1 MSWNIPNF
9 VLVSALL
16 CGFPFMAEKPSF
28 PQSKSGANV
37 RTLSFK
43 AAPAQ
48 AEYALQIYTSAGQG
62 IIKVI
67 DGAGNLL
74 QTLTCPMDPSQVEA
88 VSHKFIE
95 RFTAED
101 LDLDGYLDL
110 RGARSFG
117 AKWRRDCIWLYDP
130 QSHNFYQDMLSQQME
145 TLSNLIVD
153 PKRQRIVSYSL
164 GPANPLWDEYRIERT
179 GKNRPHW
186 PRLIP
191 VKSCFLDTDGADT
204 ENGNPSKFTMVITR
218 YENGRSIVERRA
230 LASGAK
236 VGLDTQ
242 CGALNYR

>member
-1 MSWNIPNF
+1 MSRIIPNF
-9 VLVSALL
+9 VFISALL
-16 CGFPFMAEKPSF
+16 CGFPFMPEKPSL
-28 PQSKSGANV
+28 PQSESSANV

-48 AEYALQIYTSAGQG
+48 PEYTLQIYTNAAQG

-74 QTLTCPMDPSQVEA
+74 QTLTCPLDPSQVEA
-88 VSHKFIE
+88 LSRQFIE

-110 RGARSFG
+110 RGTRSFG
-117 AKWRRDCIWLYDP
+117 AKWQRDCIWLYDP
-130 QSHNFYQDMLSQQME
+130 QSHNFYQDTLSQQME
-145 TLSNLIVD
+145 TLSNLLVD
-153 PKRQRIVSYSL
+153 PKHQRIVSYSI

-179 GKNRPHW
+179 GKNRPYW
-186 PRLIP
+186 ARLIP
-191 VKSCFLDTDGADT
+191 VKSCFLDADGADT
-204 ENGNPSKFTMVITR
+204 ENRNRNEFTMVITR
-218 YENGRSIVERRA
+218 YENGRPIVERHV